1 MASTIA
7 ALALVLAAACT
18 SSSHESKR
26 AGGNSEQASGERA
39 VSSDVKTEQTAGT
52 DPGSAAVVQDGE
64 EFEPGQRP
72 VAITG
77 VNLVDFDNA
86 RIRCDYRH
94 TDTQSVYNA
103 QCIVVV
109 HQASGQ
115 EVRASDVKPGVD
127 LSWQAP
133 QAVRGTMSF
142 SACEAATNQLAYS
155 CSVKITDQ
163 TVLAEAAFTL
173 QVSDAEHQPR
183 TETSSLLLPYSV
195 GIAAGFVPGMPYRYQ
210 GQIEAAP
217 SGLALSSAEPVKVG
231 YQQFDFPA
239 DKASFIFPMSLCLR
253 GGDLYFV
260 SGFSIYVA
268 SQGQVRLYA
277 GSSNTRNTGNTTHRL
292 RSYLMPQAIACTA
305 DAIYASSTELGQIF
319 KLKDDGSMEVV
330 AGTGERGVAD
340 DGAVAAKSPAG
351 APGSIAVDSKGNVT
365 FVDFETGRARVVT
378 RDGILKTILGPGSPN
393 PDALLQR
400 AGSIAVG
407 PDDSIYIPDIA
418 AHVVY
423 RIDPSGKLDRIAG
436 TGQARY
442 QQASDPSALSEPYS
456 VALDKAGKLYIGEA
470 FRGVKKLEGNGLVQ
484 VTSAGPDIDTSAD
497 AMLGELFMATSKG
510 QSSPY
515 LDVVGVR
522 PEFAT
527 LAIADDGKI
536 YTDGPDGIYAF
547 APGSDLAELVVGTRK
562 PGGTGCGSDEPA
574 QDARF
579 FEASALAVTPD
590 KKIVVLDWL
599 DIHSNQMAV
608 RRLWSTDGKFYSRTI
623 AGCAS
628 EPLLAAFNPTFMHMG
643 QRGTAIN
650 LGAVTPAKDG
660 SLYISNMSGNRI
672 VKMDPSGALTPFAGT
687 GANSSSE
694 GGVPA
699 ASASFQGPGR
709 GAFGP
714 DGSFYFVELGPLENP
729 DGTIGGKLRKISPD
743 GILTTVAG
751 NGKAGDSRDG
761 DIAKDAPFNGSSF
774 ALAADGRIFFTETP
788 NNKIKVIDTKGKI
801 QVIAGGGSK
810 TSDTDVIASREAL
823 LSLPLDI
830 GVANDGTIYFLNF
843 GTNQV
848 MQLKQR
854 PNSIAWDLS
863 TFYGVKRTSDCGT
876 SRVEG
881 TSTSGQLTQAIK
893 NSLSIICEGTPR
905 AVAVLDTCPAEDGDT
920 RIVISQTV
928 GPFANIIEV
937 VRPCAR

>member
-1 MASTIA
+1 MGATA
-7 ALALVLAAACT
+7 ALAVLLAAACT
-18 SSSHESKR
+18 GTSHESKR
-26 AGGNSEQASGERA
+26 AGGSTDQPSGNNV
-39 VSSDVKTEQTAGT
+39 VSSDVRAEQNAGT
-52 DPGSAAVVQDGE
+52 ETSTASIGE
-64 EFEPGQRP
+64 GEDEFAPGQRP

-94 TDTQSVYNA
+94 TDTPNVYDA
-103 QCIVVV
+103 QCVVVV

-115 EVRASDVKPGVD
+115 EVRAADVKPGVD

-142 SACEAATNQLAYS
+142 TACEPAKNLLTYR

-183 TETSSLLLPYSV
+183 SETSSLLLPYSV

-210 GQIEAAP
+210 GQTEPVAN
-217 SGLALSSAEPVKVG
+217 GLSLASAESVKVG

-239 DKASFIFPMSLCLR
+239 DKASFIFPVSLCLR
-253 GGDLYFV
+253 GSDLYFV

-305 DAIYASSTELGQIF
+305 DAVYASSPDQGQIF

-340 DGAVAAKSPAG
+340 DGAIAAKSPAG
-351 APGSIAVDSKGNVT
+351 APGPLAVDSKGNVT

-378 RDGILKTILGPGSPN
+378 REGVLKTILGPGSSN
-393 PDALLQR
+393 PDTLLQR
-400 AGSIAVG
+400 VSNIAVG
-407 PDDSIYIPDIA
+407 PDDSVYIPDSN

-423 RIDPSGKLDRIAG
+423 RIDTSGKLDRVAG

-442 QQASDPSALSEPYS
+442 QQAGDPLALSEPFS
-456 VALDKAGKLYIGEA
+456 VAFDKAGKLYIGEA
-470 FRGVKKLEGNGLVQ
+470 FRGVKKLEGDSLVQ
-484 VTSAGPDIDTSAD
+484 VASSGPDIDASVVT
-497 AMLGELFMATSKG
+497 MLDELFAATNKG
-510 QSSPY
+510 QSSPH

-522 PEFAT
+522 PEFA
-527 LAIADDGKI
+527 AIALADDGKI

-547 APGSDLAELVVGTRK
+547 APGSDLAQLVVGTRK
-562 PGGTGCGSDEPA
+562 TSGANCGSDAPA
-574 QDARF
+574 EDTRF

-599 DIHSNQMAV
+599 DLHSNQMAV
-608 RRLWSTDGKFYSRTI
+608 RRLWSDGGKFFSRTI
-623 AGCAS
+623 AGCGA
-628 EPLLAAFNPTFMHMG
+628 EPLLSAFNPTFMHMG
-643 QRGTAIN
+643 QRGAAIN
-650 LGAVTPAKDG
+650 LGGVTPAKDG
-660 SLYISNMSGNRI
+660 SLYLSNMSGNRI
-672 VKMDPSGALTPFAGT
+672 VKLDPSGTLTPFAGT
-687 GANSSSE
+687 GADSSSAD
-694 GGVPA
+694 GVPA

-751 NGKAGDSRDG
+751 NGSAGDSREG
-761 DIAKDAPFNGSSF
+761 DIAKDAPFGGSSF
-774 ALAADGRIFFTETP
+774 ALAADGRIFFTDTTS
-788 NNKIKVIDTKGKI
+788 NKIKMIDAKGKI

-810 TSDTDVIASREAL
+810 TSDTDVIPSREAL
-823 LSLPLDI
+823 LAVPLDI
-830 GVANDGTIYFLNF
+830 AIANDGTIYFLNF
-843 GTNQV
+843 GTSQV

-881 TSTSGQLTQAIK
+881 TSTAGQLSQAIK
-893 NSLSIICEGTPR
+893 NSLSIICEGSPR

-928 GPFANIIEV
+928 GPFANIIEI